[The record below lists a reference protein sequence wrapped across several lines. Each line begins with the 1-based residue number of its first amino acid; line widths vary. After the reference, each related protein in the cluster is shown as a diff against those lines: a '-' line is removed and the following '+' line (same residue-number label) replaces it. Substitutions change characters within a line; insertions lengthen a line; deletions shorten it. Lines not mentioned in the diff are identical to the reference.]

1 MLNIEE
7 DIVHRVNQKVV
18 EEYRKKFMKEVDFHH
33 KVAYRFEKA
42 YRLIK
47 KTPQKKNQLNL
58 EIIEIISDHS
68 DYIKHDP
75 MSLFYCLY
83 FCVYYDNPDMVE
95 FMRTLIKKIASNNV
109 KVPFLVDKMLE
120 FIDVNG
126 IQRLRARGE
135 RLNIFLYHL
144 VMYQAFDDHLRF
156 VYAQIIHVLKFIQL
170 RDSDAVEIIVTR
182 DDKLI

>member
-58 EIIEIISDHS
+58 EIIEIISD
-68 DYIKHDP
+68 D
-75 MSLFYCLY
+75 
-83 FCVYYDNPDMVE
+83 
-95 FMRTLIKKIASNNV
+95 
-109 KVPFLVDKMLE
+109 
-120 FIDVNG
+120 
-126 IQRLRARGE
+126 
-135 RLNIFLYHL
+135 
-144 VMYQAFDDHLRF
+144 
-156 VYAQIIHVLKFIQL
+156 
-170 RDSDAVEIIVTR
+170 
-182 DDKLI
+182 